1 MADKKHLM
9 KVSCCCYFPT
19 FLSVASCPAFLTTLG
34 SNQKIFLS
42 LKQVLI
48 CVLGTV
54 RIPVEREEAVFAQ
67 KPCALVE
74 QAFQASVRGEDG

>member
-1 MADKKHLM
+1 MPSLIQVH
-9 KVSCCCYFPT
+9 
-19 FLSVASCPAFLTTLG
+19 LTTLG

-54 RIPVEREEAVFAQ
+54 RITVEREEAMFAQ
-67 KPCALVE
+67 KPCTLVE
-74 QAFQASVRGEDG
+74 QAFQASMRGEEG